1 MINWKTASLLAL
13 SGFGLAWVT
22 RTKSASVGCSCSR
35 TQCSCK
41 KGWEGVSVGR
51 SPYNLHH
58 ANASRFKAV
67 GELLLLEDHLINDP
81 CPECMNKHSITASRL
96 MSEAASL
103 EDGQMSDIDY
113 AESIEEIRT
122 KLKPE
127 NDIPLAAQTRDLRKK
142 LQKSLNLS
150 HGHVDGPEDN
160 HEHA

>member
-1 MINWKTASLLAL
+1 MIDLKAAYIFAASGALLAL
-13 SGFGLAWVT
+13 LLDDKDS
-22 RTKSASVGCSCSR
+22 KSA
-35 TQCSCK
+35 T
-41 KGWEGVSVGR
+41 VGR

-103 EDGQMSDIDY
+103 EDGQMSDIEY
-113 AESIEEIRT
+113 AEAIESIRE

-127 NDIPLAAQTRDLRKK
+127 NDIPLAAQTRDLRKR

-150 HGHVDGPEDN
+150 HGHVDGDS
-160 HEHA
+160 HKHA